1 MSAALGDPAPPV
13 PVPSGTPSGAPEAG
27 PGPAAPAGPDA
38 ARPADGGRE
47 PGDGTHDAGTDDAG
61 TRGAGTDGGGT
72 HDDGMFDE
80 EELDDGFD
88 DGPLG
93 VLGAEGPRY
102 TFTTIHATHSN
113 INAGSVHGGQ
123 GVDNAAGPAG
133 AGGGGPRVV
142 AHEGPVS
149 ETEILDAVRGFA
161 EPEWFP
167 AALAELDGR
176 VLFLSGEPGTGRRT
190 AALNLLYRHAGNS
203 MSLRAVDGDEDL
215 AAWRPTG
222 TGTRGYLVDGLFP
235 SRPLKPGAVGNLRR
249 LLDDADARMV
259 IVLPDDP
266 VVVRSLARDLHVT
279 PVRCTP
285 PPPRTVFEARIE
297 AEVPGPAERARLL
310 AGLEPGL
317 LDELLEGRLVPAQVR
332 ELVDAVVGAADGG
345 TTPGDL
351 RDRLSYL
358 AQEEVPDLLRSLRD
372 DPDALA
378 FLLATCVFEGLDHR
392 IVREQAERLV
402 DLADGRLHSV
412 LPEGTGGRPGADG
425 NTGGGAGGAG
435 VGGAGGRPGAREADG
450 AAGPPRP
457 LPNPRFVFRR
467 SLGDLLHTVR
477 AEYGTKEY
485 HSAYGYT
492 YVVEPVRF
500 TRHRQGEAV
509 LRHVWREYGR
519 LSGLLTTWMGGVDG
533 ESDLTRPVGR
543 VMGMAAR
550 WGGGRRALLH
560 IRELA
565 GSDRAT
571 GRAVAAYALGVA
583 AEDPVLAG
591 EVKYRL
597 HQWSGQSSWQVRWTV
612 AHACGTGFGAA
623 RPDQAMRLLRNVFR
637 GRGSRQEEAVG
648 KVVRRALVN
657 LFATGSPPTVLRHL
671 TAWAGT
677 EGTGVARLA
686 LETFPHLLA
695 SGTWCQEQLLDDG
708 EFAGPLVDLTRRVL
722 DDDELSEPT
731 CRALILWCRAAA
743 WDAPQKT
750 AVEIL
755 LTALAQDMRHGVLRL
770 FVRIDRDE
778 DPGIAGRHIVRRAL
792 DAWRAGEPQTP
803 SPGHAHRP
811 APPHG
816 RTP

>member
-1 MSAALGDPAPPV
+1 MSAATDEPAPPGRR
-13 PVPSGTPSGAPEAG
+13 PALTSSGTTAAAGPEA
-27 PGPAAPAGPDA
+27 
-38 ARPADGGRE
+38 
-47 PGDGTHDAGTDDAG
+47 
-61 TRGAGTDGGGT
+61 TRGADSGPTHRADIGQDSTGDGRSA
-72 HDDGMFDE
+72 E
-80 EELDDGFD
+80 ETLDDGFD
-88 DGPLG
+88 DGFGDGFGDGLGDGLGDGFGDGPLG
-93 VLGAEGPRY
+93 APGTDGAKITY
-102 TFTTIHATHSN
+102 IHAPYGTVNS
-113 INAGSVHGGQ
+113 GSVRGGQ
-123 GVDNAAGPAG
+123 RVTNGAGAAG

-149 ETEILDAVRGFA
+149 ATEIMDAVSGFA

-167 AALAELDGR
+167 TAMAELDRR

-190 AALNLLYRHAGNS
+190 AALNLLHRHTGHT
-203 MSLRAVDGDEDL
+203 MSLRAVDSDEDL
-215 AAWRPTG
+215 AAWHPTD

-235 SRPLKPGAVGNLRR
+235 ARPLKPGTVGNLRR
-249 LLDDADARMV
+249 LLNDADARMV

-266 VVVRSLARDLHVT
+266 VVVRSLTRDLHVT

-285 PPPRTVFEARIE
+285 PPPRAVFEARLE
-297 AEVPGPAERARLL
+297 AEVPNRTERARLL
-310 AGLEPGL
+310 ANLEPGL
-317 LDELLEGRLVPAQVR
+317 LDELLAGRLMPAQVR
-332 ELVDAVVGAADGG
+332 ELVDAVVGTTDGG
-345 TTPGDL
+345 TTAGDI

-358 AQEEVPDLLRSLRD
+358 AEEEVPDLLRSLRD
-372 DPDALA
+372 DPDGLA

-412 LPEGTGGRPGADG
+412 LPQGTGDRPG
-425 NTGGGAGGAG
+425 TGTGAGTNAGAGGEAG
-435 VGGAGGRPGAREADG
+435 QQGVPGPDGPGSPRRPV
-450 AAGPPRP
+450 
-457 LPNPRFVFRR
+457 PNPRFVFRR
-467 SLGDLLHTVR
+467 SLDDLLHTVR
-477 AEYGTKEY
+477 AEYGAKEY
-485 HSAYGYT
+485 HSTHGYT

-519 LSGLLTTWMGGVDG
+519 LSGLLTSWMGEVNG
-533 ESDLTRPVGR
+533 ESDLTQPVGR

-597 HQWSGQSSWQVRWTV
+597 AQWSVQSSWQVRWTV

-637 GRGSRQEEAVG
+637 GEGDRQETTVA

-657 LFATGSPPTVLRHL
+657 LFATGNQPTVFGHL
-671 TAWAGT
+671 IAWAETG
-677 EGTGVARLA
+677 GSGVARLP
-686 LETFPHLLA
+686 LEVFPHLLA
-695 SGTWCQEQLLDDG
+695 SGTWCRDQLLDDG
-708 EFAGPLVDLTRRVL
+708 EFAGLVVGLTRRVIN
-722 DDDELSEPT
+722 DHELSDPM
-731 CRALILWCRAAA
+731 CRALLLWCRGAA
-743 WDAPQKT
+743 WDDRQRT
-750 AVEIL
+750 AVETL
-755 LTALAQDMRHGVLRL
+755 LTALAQDVRHGVLRL
-770 FVRIDRDE
+770 FVMIDRDA
-778 DPGIAGRHIVRRAL
+778 DPGIAGQRIARRAL
-792 DAWRAGEPQTP
+792 RAWRDGEPP
-803 SPGHAHRP
+803 ASFPGPAHRP
-811 APPHG
+811 TRPYG